1 MPFPKD
7 FIWGSATSSYQ
18 IEGGGLSEGRGES
31 IWDRFSHTPGKI
43 KNNDNG
49 DIACDHLHRYPQ
61 DIALMKDLGLV
72 AYRFSIAW
80 SRVIPAGTGATNPA
94 GLDFYDRVVDEL
106 LKQGIA
112 PYATLYHWDLPQAL
126 QDRGGW
132 ENRDSIKWFVDYADL
147 MTRRLGDRI
156 KNWTTLNE
164 PSIISFLANY
174 VGIHAP
180 GKKDLAAAMK
190 VAHHVML
197 AHGAAIPVIRR
208 NVPDTKAGI
217 TIDLGYFD
225 PLTDSPEDKQAAWNE
240 DGFKNRWFLDT
251 TFKGEYPADIVALCG
266 DVLEGIDLSEAKNIA
281 APVDFLGINYYT
293 RSVIKGSPHGRFK
306 SEWVHLDN
314 VPRTD
319 FQWEIYPDGLRN
331 LLVRVWKEY
340 QPKIMYVTENGAGYH
355 DPAPVNGCVEDT
367 GRVEYY
373 RSHLKACE
381 EAIAQ
386 GVPLNGYFAWSL
398 LDNFEW
404 AEGYQMRFG
413 LTYVD
418 FETQERTLKRSGHV
432 YRDIIKNGL

>member
-7 FIWGSATSSYQ
+7 FIWGSATSAYQ
-18 IEGGGLSEGRGES
+18 IEGGAQTEGRGES

-43 KNNDNG
+43 RNNDNG
-49 DIACDHLHRYPQ
+49 DVACDHLHRYVE
-61 DIALMKDLGLV
+61 DIALMKSLGLV

-80 SRVIPAGTGATNPA
+80 ARVIPAGTGATNAA

-106 LKQGIA
+106 LRQGIA

-132 ENRDSIKWFVDYADL
+132 ENRDSIQWFGDYADL

-164 PSIISFLANY
+164 PSVVAFLGNEI
-174 VGIHAP
+174 GIHAP
-180 GKKDLAAAMK
+180 GKKDLATALK
-190 VAHHVML
+190 VGHHVML
-197 AHGAAIPVIRR
+197 AHGAAIPIIRR
-208 NVPDTKAGI
+208 NVPNTKAGI
-217 TIDLGYFD
+217 TIDLGYFE
-225 PLTDSPEDKQAAWNE
+225 PLTDSPDDKLAAQLE

-251 TFKGEYPADIVALCG
+251 TFKGEYPADIVERCR

-281 APVDFLGINYYT
+281 VPVDFLGINYYT
-293 RSVIKGSPHGRFK
+293 RSTVKYSPEGRFN
-306 SEWVHLDN
+306 SDFVHRDN

-319 FQWEIYPDGLRN
+319 FEWEIYPDGLRN

-340 QPKIMYVTENGAGYH
+340 APKIMYVTENGAGYF
-355 DPAPVNGCVEDT
+355 DPAPVNGMVEDP

-381 EAIAQ
+381 EAIAE

-413 LTYVD
+413 LTYVN